1 MLWSCGRARS
11 RDKLEPLCLHYQS
24 AHGHHTWQDV
34 NLPWLASTKKS
45 HDPLIMG
52 SCKVTWQTKLMILW
66 YHSVHAHQTWQNC
79 DLLWVA
85 LTHKIIRLPGT
96 SVDKWHV
103 SLITKFWWITRQTKN
118 IFTAAIPMVPNLGWW
133 WPTVRRMHLYYYM
146 ILQSHGFVT
155 SPDKFNTLYLHLH

>member
-1 MLWSCGRARS
+1 MLWSCSRARS

-24 AHGHHTWQDV
+24 AHGHHTRQDV
-34 NLPWLASTKKS
+34 NLPWLASAKKS

-79 DLLWVA
+79 DLFWVA
-85 LTHKIIRLPGT
+85 LTHKIIRLLGT
-96 SVDKWHV
+96 SVDEWHV

-118 IFTAAIPMVPNLGWW
+118 IFTAAIPMVTKLGIMV
-133 WPTVRRMHLYYYM
+133 TYRKEDAL
-146 ILQSHGFVT
+146 IL
-155 SPDKFNTLYLHLH
+155 LHDPSITWFCYVAWQI